1 MIAKFLIHNSRV
13 VSKED
18 GDGNGNEN
26 DKKSIGFVLAKQQFF
41 NHVHDHGYDRMKLPN
56 FTRLFIE

>member
-1 MIAKFLIHNSRV
+1 MVAKFLIHNNRV

-18 GDGNGNEN
+18 GDGNEN
-26 DKKSIGFVLAKQQFF
+26 DKKAISFVLAKQRFF
-41 NHVHDHGYDRMKLPN
+41 NHVHDHRNDRMKLPN